1 MKPTSGK
8 QCTVKRSNGHRLPSL
23 SSTTHT
29 PAWSLFMYQPRVQ
42 NRQHVY
48 TQVTVTQCSN
58 QAYRIENTLT
68 YNLQV
73 TSNHVHRIKNTFIYN
88 LKVTSNCAYRIKN
101 MFTYNFKG
109 LATYRIKNTFTYN
122 LQVTV
127 DAATLPTGRIKNMF
141 TYIHVG
147 VTTAPTE
154 SRTLHTTYK

>member
-1 MKPTSGK
+1 MLSIPSWSPETCSWSQRVVNSAQWKGVMDT
-8 QCTVKRSNGHRLPSL
+8 RLPSL

-48 TQVTVTQCSN
+48 IQVTVTQCRN

-73 TSNHVHRIKNTFIYN
+73 TSNHVRRIKNTFTYN

-109 LATYRIKNTFTYN
+109 LATT
-122 LQVTV
+122 
-127 DAATLPTGRIKNMF
+127 
-141 TYIHVG
+141 
-147 VTTAPTE
+147 PTE
-154 SRTLHTTYK
+154 SRTHLHTTYKWLLMLQPYLPAESRICLHTYMSV